1 MRMHIS
7 LRMHISQ
14 HASRC
19 VISATCMGLALRC
32 LLVALSA
39 AGGDLRVAL
48 VGVGALGAGSRLES
62 FFFAESKVCAE
73 ERGRRKVVHVCRI

>member
-7 LRMHISQ
+7 LIKGQ

-48 VGVGALGAGSRLES
+48 VGVGAGSRLES

>member
-7 LRMHISQ
+7 LIKGQ

-48 VGVGALGAGSRLES
+48 VGVCALGAGSRLES

-73 ERGRRKVVHVCRI
+73 ERGRRKVVHVCSI